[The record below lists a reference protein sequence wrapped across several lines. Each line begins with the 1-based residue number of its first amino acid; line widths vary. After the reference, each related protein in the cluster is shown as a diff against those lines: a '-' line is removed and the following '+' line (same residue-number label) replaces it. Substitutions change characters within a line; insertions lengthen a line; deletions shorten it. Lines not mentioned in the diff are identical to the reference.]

1 MSEYFLETRNIDK
14 SFFGVKVLDNI
25 SFNLK
30 PGEIHTLVGKNGTGK
45 STLMKTIMG
54 IYHRDARK
62 VYLNGKEVIFQ
73 TPKDAFD
80 NGI

>member
-30 PGEIHTLVGKNGTGK
+30 PGEIHTLVGEK
-45 STLMKTIMG
+45 
-54 IYHRDARK
+54 RC
-62 VYLNGKEVIFQ
+62 
-73 TPKDAFD
+73 
-80 NGI
+80 